1 MATAYE
7 VGTLETLWATK
18 LKQLHGLAVSIG
30 VERQRGNE
38 VGVQAMREVFVRIVA
53 EMQAISER
61 IKVQDGALDW
71 VEQFLLQVDSGA
83 RNLGSFGLG
92 AWREL
97 KPLIY
102 VVLALAAL
110 HYLSPVIKRVS
121 R

>member
-18 LKQLHGLAVSIG
+18 LKHLHGLAVSIG

-38 VGVQAMREVFVRIVA
+38 AGVRALREVFVRVLA
-53 EMQAISER
+53 EMNAISER

-71 VEQFLLQVDSGA
+71 ADRFLLAVDSGF
-83 RNLGSFGLG
+83 RDVTNLVPDV
-92 AWREL
+92 WKEL

-110 HYLSPVIKRVS
+110 HYLSPLIKRAS